1 MDSAVV
7 PGITTIIGSGI
18 LAQNERL
25 SLIASNI
32 ANADSIAT
40 SAANIYRAMEPVFEA
55 VPSEPSSPIDE
66 VQVAGIVQ
74 SSAPPKTKYDP
85 GSPLANA
92 KGYVTMSNVD
102 PVQQM
107 IDLISASQSYSDE
120 IAVLDQTTRMNQTM
134 TQSFIA

>member
-1 MDSAVV
+1 MDSTDA
-7 PGITTIIGSGI
+7 PGITTIVASGI

-40 SAANIYRAMEPVFEA
+40 SSSNIYRAMEPVFEA
-55 VPSEPSSPIDE
+55 VPSESGSPIDD

-85 GSPLANA
+85 VRRSRP
-92 KGYVTMSNVD
+92 SNSER
-102 PVQQM
+102 P
-107 IDLISASQSYSDE
+107 
-120 IAVLDQTTRMNQTM
+120 R
-134 TQSFIA
+134 